1 VDAKP
6 FVMPQSADLNMQRA
20 ASVALDTLTGKS
32 LPPALDTGID
42 DVDFEHGQLLSCM
55 ATLRQ
60 LCADQTRNSCLPCSS
75 EQRMLCES
83 SLIGILGDLLIFIL
97 DHFHTEEKA
106 MRQSLLYMLDR
117 EICEAHMEDHAHISE
132 KIQQIVAAIEPD
144 KTVLQVRELTALL
157 ENWMTHH
164 VELHDKAL
172 ARWMARQNSVAGL
185 FQKA

>member
-1 VDAKP
+1 
-6 FVMPQSADLNMQRA
+6 
-20 ASVALDTLTGKS
+20 
-32 LPPALDTGID
+32 
-42 DVDFEHGQLLSCM
+42 
-55 ATLRQ
+55 
-60 LCADQTRNSCLPCSS
+60 
-75 EQRMLCES
+75 
-83 SLIGILGDLLIFIL
+83 
-97 DHFHTEEKA
+97 